1 MLASASLRHKRASVG
16 QRKVALTQFRFGC
29 GPYRTVIILKSL
41 GRVPHASMA
50 TQKNQRASDFWMI
63 ALGASIPV
71 LIAAVLV
78 EIAILLIG

>member
-1 MLASASLRHKRASVG
+1 M
-16 QRKVALTQFRFGC
+16 ALTQVRFGC

-41 GRVPHASMA
+41 GRVPHAPMA

-63 ALGASIPV
+63 ALGAAIPV